1 MVGDPLA
8 VRSVRID
15 VYRMVGAYRKTLA
28 TTITAIKVNF
38 RVCPASGLQLKADCI
53 GIAGVAAGTAYDA
66 IYRETT
72 AVVDA
77 GLEIPGQGGGWMAG

>member
-15 VYRMVGAYRKTLA
+15 VYRMVGANGKTLA
-28 TTITAIKVNF
+28 TAITAIQINF
-38 RVCPASGLQLKADCI
+38 RACPASGLQMKADCI
-53 GIAGVAAGTAYDA
+53 GVAGVAAGTAYDA

-72 AVVDA
+72 AIVDT